1 MSKLLGPAAVA
12 AAALAAGTA
21 LYRSL
26 VTSRIT
32 LDLGVG
38 RRTHAL
44 GPLTVDIAAPPETV
58 FATAAAPY
66 AERRPRALM
75 EKIHILERTRPGLI
89 TLGRVSGNND
99 RPLPLRDLSPLTD
112 TS

>member
-26 VTSRIT
+26 VTGRVT
-32 LDLGVG
+32 LELGVG
-38 RRTHAL
+38 RRTRAL
-44 GPLTVDIAAPPETV
+44 GPLSDIAASPETV
-58 FATAAAPY
+58 LAAAAAPY

-75 EKIHILERTRPGLI
+75 EKVHILERTRPGPHHA
-89 TLGRVSGNND
+89 GSRV
-99 RPLPLRDLSPLTD
+99 RY
-112 TS
+112 

>member
-26 VTSRIT
+26 VTGRIT

-38 RRTHAL
+38 RRTRAL
-44 GPLTVDIAAPPETV
+44 GPLSVDIAAPPETV
-58 FATAAAPY
+58 FAAAAPY
-66 AERRPRALM
+66 TERRPRALM
-75 EKIHILERTRPGLI
+75 EKVHILERTRPGPHHA
-89 TLGRVSGNND
+89 GSRV
-99 RPLPLRDLSPLTD
+99 RY
-112 TS
+112 